1 MKKIGF
7 VTPWFG
13 MDISGGA
20 EAELRELVLHLK
32 DTALEFEILTTCV
45 RSFNSNW
52 NENYHKEGVS
62 VENGIVIRRFRADQ
76 RDGAAF
82 DSINWKLMRNI
93 SITREEEEV
102 FIHEMVNSSELYSFM
117 HDNEEEYGIFVFIP
131 YMFGTTYYGVKVNPS
146 KAVLIPCFH
155 NESYFHMNIFRE
167 LYSRVAG
174 IVYNAKPEMELT
186 ERTYDLQGV
195 RQIVMGIG
203 MDTDISG
210 DARRFRE
217 KYRMERPFM
226 IYAGRKDAG
235 KNVDL
240 LLRYFSEYHKRQRS
254 DLELVLIGGGK
265 IDIPLDI
272 ADNVHD
278 LGFVDRQDKYDA
290 YTAAELL
297 CQPSHNESFSLVI
310 MESWLCGK
318 PVLVHDTCAV
328 TKNFAIESN
337 GGLYFKD
344 YFEFEGT
351 LDCILSNRS
360 VAEVMGGNGRK
371 YVEKNFSWNKIID
384 RYINFFETIEGESE

>member
-62 VENGIVIRRFRADQ
+62 VENGIVIRRFRVDQ

-351 LDCILSNRS
+351 LDYILSNRS

>member
-351 LDCILSNRS
+351 LDYILSNRS

>member
-272 ADNVHD
+272 ADKVHD

-351 LDCILSNRS
+351 LDYILSNRS